1 LGSALVELVWDR
13 KYDKSGA
20 KSAPLQLA
28 LPFQTIETLNESS
41 QQRQKSIDSF
51 LTGRGET
58 EWRNR
63 LIWGDK
69 KYVLPS
75 LLPEFANSVDMIY
88 IDPPFGTGADFSYQV
103 EVPDHEVDTTSF
115 TKLPS
120 VIEQKAYRDTWGVG
134 PTQLDSYLRWFY
146 DTLLFLEKLL
156 KQTGSIFI
164 HLDSHVGHY
173 VKIMADEIFGAENF
187 RNEII
192 WKRTAAHSG
201 EGIIRRFGTIH
212 DIILF
217 YSKSDDYTFNAEH
230 MPYEQD
236 YIDRFYR
243 NTDPDGRRW
252 LSRDLTAAEVRHG
265 ESGKPWHGIDVA
277 AKGTHWKFKVS
288 KLDQLAKEGRIYF
301 PPKEGGMPRYKQYL
315 DESKG
320 VLLQD
325 MWTDINPIQAQAWE
339 RLGYPTQK
347 PEALV
352 KRITNSASKK
362 GDLIL
367 DCFCGAG
374 TTAAVAEKMGRRWIV
389 CDLSRFAVH
398 TTRKRLLGINGVK
411 PFVIQNLGKYERQ
424 AWQTAEFG
432 DEAGARVRSYTNF
445 ILKLYNAQLLN
456 GYIWLHGKKGNR
468 LVHVGSVDS
477 PISPLDVGQI
487 VAEFKRFIGMGKEA
501 PSTNGIDVLGWD
513 FAFELNELA
522 KQQAAQA
529 NVDLRFLRIPREVL
543 DKRAV
548 EQGDVRFFELACLD
562 VGVKVAGKKATV
574 AINDFVIPADDVP
587 SDVQKEIKHWSQWI
601 DYWAIDWNNKN
612 DTFHNEWQEY
622 RTREK
627 PKLVAESSKTY
638 DEQGEYRVVVKVVDI
653 LGNDTTKMLQVKV

>member
-1 LGSALVELVWDR
+1 VWDR

-51 LTGRGET
+51 LTGRGKT

-75 LLPEFANSVDMIY
+75 LLPEFANSVDLIY
-88 IDPPFGTGADFSYQV
+88 IDPPFDTGANFSYRV
-103 EVPDHEVDTTSF
+103 EVPDHQVDQTSF

-120 VIEQKAYRDTWGVG
+120 VIEQKAYRDTWGEG
-134 PTQLDSYLRWFY
+134 GLTHPDQYLHWFY
-146 DTLLFLEKLL
+146 ETIVLLEKLL
-156 KQTGSIFI
+156 KPNGSIYV
-164 HLDSHVGHY
+164 HLDWHVGHY
-173 VKIMADEIFGAENF
+173 AKVILDEVFGADHF
-187 RNEII
+187 VNEIVWQKI
-192 WKRTAAHSG
+192 RTTKSQTTGFGNVHDNIYLYRKEEKPTYILQKKELDPKYVQSHYKRDPKTNRLVRGVSLLQKGQGPA
-201 EGIIRRFGTIH
+201 RRFGDKTIAPPPGRH
-212 DIILF
+212 WIWSQDKI
-217 YSKSDDYTFNAEH
+217 DDK
-230 MPYEQD
+230 M
-236 YIDRFYR
+236 
-243 NTDPDGRRW
+243 
-252 LSRDLTAAEVRHG
+252 
-265 ESGKPWHGIDVA
+265 
-277 AKGTHWKFKVS
+277 AKGLIRFTS
-288 KLDQLAKEGRIYF
+288 SGRPEKLQYFDEIEGDIV
-301 PPKEGGMPRYKQYL
+301 
-315 DESKG
+315 D
-320 VLLQD
+320 D
-325 MWTDINPIQAQAWE
+325 IWTDIYPINSQALE
-339 RLGYPTQK
+339 SLGYATQK
-347 PEALV
+347 PEALLE
-352 KRITNSASKK
+352 RIISASSKK
-362 GDLIL
+362 DDLVL
-367 DCFCGAG
+367 DCFCGSG
-374 TTAAVAEKMGRRWIV
+374 TTAAVAEKLPEKRRWIV
-389 CDLSRFAVH
+389 CDLSRFAIH
-398 TTRKRLLGINGVK
+398 TTRKRLLSIAGLT

-424 AWQTAEFG
+424 VWQTAEFG
-432 DEAGARVRSYTNF
+432 NEAGARIRSYTNF
-445 ILKLYNAQLLN
+445 ILKLYNAQPLN

-487 VAEFKRFIGMGKEA
+487 VAEFKRFIGTGKEA
-501 PSTNGIDVLGWD
+501 PRTNCIDVLGWD

-529 NVDLRFLRIPREVL
+529 SVDVRFLRIPREVL

-562 VGVKVAGKKATV
+562 VGLKASGKKATV
-574 AINDFVIPADDVP
+574 TINDFVIPADDVP
-587 SDVQKEIKHWSQWI
+587 ADVQKQIKHWSQWI

-627 PKLVAESSKTY
+627 PKLATESFRTY

-653 LGNDTTKMLQVKV
+653 LGNDTTKVLQVKV

>member
-1 LGSALVELVWDR
+1 LALALVDLVWDR

-41 QQRQKSIDSF
+41 QQRQKSIASF
-51 LTGRGET
+51 LSGRGQT

-75 LLPEFANSVDMIY
+75 LLPEFANSVDLIY
-88 IDPPFGTGADFSYQV
+88 IDPPFDTGANFSYRV
-103 EVPDHEVDTTSF
+103 EVPDHQVDQTSF

-120 VIEQKAYRDTWGVG
+120 VIEQKAYRDTWGKG
-134 PTQLDSYLRWFY
+134 GLTHPDQYLHWFY
-146 DTLLFLEKLL
+146 ETIVLLEKLL
-156 KQTGSIFI
+156 KPTGSIYV
-164 HLDSHVGHY
+164 HLDWHVGHY
-173 VKIMADEIFGAENF
+173 AKVILDEVFGADHF
-187 RNEII
+187 VNEIVWQKI
-192 WKRTAAHSG
+192 RTTKSQTTGFGNVHDNIYLYRKEEKPTYILQKKELDPKYVQSHYKRDPKTNRLVRGVSLLQKGQGPA
-201 EGIIRRFGTIH
+201 RRFGDKTIAPPPGRH
-212 DIILF
+212 WIWSQDKI
-217 YSKSDDYTFNAEH
+217 DDK
-230 MPYEQD
+230 M
-236 YIDRFYR
+236 
-243 NTDPDGRRW
+243 
-252 LSRDLTAAEVRHG
+252 
-265 ESGKPWHGIDVA
+265 
-277 AKGTHWKFKVS
+277 AKGLIRFTS
-288 KLDQLAKEGRIYF
+288 GGRPEKLQYFDEIEGDIV
-301 PPKEGGMPRYKQYL
+301 
-315 DESKG
+315 D
-320 VLLQD
+320 D
-325 MWTDINPIQAQAWE
+325 MWTDIYPINSQALE
-339 RLGYPTQK
+339 SLGYATQK
-347 PEALV
+347 PEALLE
-352 KRITNSASKK
+352 RIINASSNED
-362 GDLIL
+362 DLVL
-367 DCFCGAG
+367 DCFCGSG
-374 TTAAVAEKMGRRWIV
+374 TTAAVAEKLPEKRRWIV
-389 CDLSRFAVH
+389 CDLSRFAIH
-398 TTRKRLLGINGVK
+398 TTRKRLLSIAGLR

-424 AWQTAEFG
+424 AWQTTEFG
-432 DEAGARVRSYTNF
+432 NEAGARIRSYTNF
-445 ILKLYNAQLLN
+445 ILKLYNAQPLN
-456 GYIWLHGKKGNR
+456 GYIWLHGKKGSR

-487 VAEFKRFIGMGKEA
+487 VAEFKRFIGTGKEA
-501 PSTNGIDVLGWD
+501 PQTNGIDVLGWD

-562 VGVKVAGKKATV
+562 VGVKASGKKATV
-574 AINDFVIPADDVP
+574 IINDFVIPADDVP
-587 SDVQKEIKHWSQWI
+587 ADVQKEIKHWSQWI

-627 PKLVAESSKTY
+627 PKLVTESSKTY